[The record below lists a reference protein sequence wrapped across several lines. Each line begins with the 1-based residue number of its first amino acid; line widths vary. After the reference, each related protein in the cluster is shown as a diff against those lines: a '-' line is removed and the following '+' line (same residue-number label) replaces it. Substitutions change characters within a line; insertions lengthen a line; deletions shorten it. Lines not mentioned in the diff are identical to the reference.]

1 MIKLRYGRMFRDA
14 LDGEHGLDRARL
26 PGLVS
31 RFGLIL
37 ADVRNR
43 RAAGEYGF
51 YRLVDQAT
59 TVRQIQAFAEGVG
72 QAYDHVLV
80 LGIGGSALGTKALL
94 NALRRPA
101 WNEWDDE
108 GRDFFPRLT
117 ILENIDATTVAAAL
131 ERIDP
136 RRVLVNVISKSGG
149 TAETMSQY
157 LVVRE
162 WLEQALGSAA
172 SRHLVFTTDPAR
184 GALREIAQR
193 EHIATLDVPPEVGG
207 RFSVLS
213 PVGLLPAALVGIDVE
228 ALLAGARLAVER
240 SESDD
245 LLQNAAALYA
255 GLHWAADT
263 SLGARVH
270 VLMPYTDRLR
280 EFAEWYRQL
289 WAESLGKRVDRNGKA
304 VHVGPTPVG
313 AVGATDQH
321 SQVQLFMEGP
331 YDKVITFMT
340 VDDLGVDVPIPRPPD
355 PSAGSGQAP
364 STSSGQAPST
374 SLGQAPSIS
383 SGQALPPDLAYLPGH
398 TLGELLRA
406 EYQATSAALAEMGK
420 MSCTLT
426 LPDLTPATMGEA
438 IMFYQLATGYAGA
451 WYGIDPFDQPGVEL
465 GKRLTYAAMGRPGYE
480 TESREPPSTTDEV

>member
-1 MIKLRYGRMFRDA
+1 MFRDA

-26 PGLVS
+26 AELAS
-31 RFGLIL
+31 RFP
-37 ADVRNR
+37 AVQAEVRSR

-51 YRLVDQAT
+51 YGLVDQAA
-59 TVRQIQAFAEGVG
+59 TVRQIQTFAEGVG

-94 NALRRPA
+94 NALRRPG

-108 GRDFFPRLT
+108 GREFFPRLT
-117 ILENIDATTVAAAL
+117 VLENIDPTTVSAAL

-149 TAETMSQY
+149 TAETMAQY
-157 LVVRE
+157 LVVRD

-172 SRHLVFTTDPAR
+172 SRHFVFTTDPTR
-184 GALREIAQR
+184 GALREIAGR
-193 EHIATLDVPPEVGG
+193 EHIATLDVPPEIGG

-228 ALLAGARLAVER
+228 ALLAGARQAVHR

-245 LLQNAAALYA
+245 LLRNPAALYA
-255 GLHWAADT
+255 ALHWAADT
-263 SLGARVH
+263 GAGARIH

-280 EFAEWYRQL
+280 EFSEWYRQL
-289 WAESLGKRVDRNGKA
+289 WAESLGKRMDRNGKP

-331 YDKVITFMT
+331 YDKVITFVT
-340 VDDLGVDVPIPRPPD
+340 VDDLGVEVPIPSRPP
-355 PSAGSGQAP
+355 PSTGSGP
-364 STSSGQAPST
+364 V
-374 SLGQAPSIS
+374 
-383 SGQALPPDLAYLPGH
+383 LPPDLDYLAGH

-406 EYQATSAALAEMGK
+406 EYEATSAALAEMGR
-420 MSCTLT
+420 MSCTLSF
-426 LPDLTPATMGEA
+426 PDLTPATLGEA

-451 WYGIDPFDQPGVEL
+451 WYGVDPFDQPGVEL
-465 GKRLTYAAMGRPGYE
+465 GKRLTYAAMGRSGYKAG
-480 TESREPPSTTDEV
+480 RGRPPSSADEV